1 MIVGKAEAG
10 KSSLIT
16 CYIHNTF
23 SEDYEPVV
31 LDRQLLKRMI
41 GKQEVELEIHDT
53 SAELIHKENRKEQY
67 KGADCFLICVPFD
80 ERKRKQTILSLAT
93 EIDEMG
99 EEVERAHR
107 FVLFTKSDLQESQTD
122 IDMNMD
128 ALKQDDYLK
137 DNITAFYTCSSKQI
151 DDFDVVK
158 VFNKV
163 VKVVRNRE
171 RDVRERVKP
180 PSKYEGS
187 QYQHRKF
194 DEEFDPQC
202 MSMASDTMDVE
213 TIDKTTPAGR
223 KSTVLKRRP
232 SFHS

>member
-107 FVLFTKSDLQESQTD
+107 FVLFTKSDL
-122 IDMNMD
+122 
-128 ALKQDDYLK
+128 
-137 DNITAFYTCSSKQI
+137 
-151 DDFDVVK
+151 
-158 VFNKV
+158 
-163 VKVVRNRE
+163 
-171 RDVRERVKP
+171 
-180 PSKYEGS
+180 
-187 QYQHRKF
+187 
-194 DEEFDPQC
+194 
-202 MSMASDTMDVE
+202 
-213 TIDKTTPAGR
+213 
-223 KSTVLKRRP
+223 
-232 SFHS
+232 